1 MRNPIKIG
9 ILGLGRIGQLHARN
23 LAVLPDFSIVA
34 GVDPY
39 LTQEKE
45 QVAREI
51 GIPVIGTDPEI
62 IFSNPEV
69 EAVAIL
75 STTETHSDFII
86 RAAKAGKAIFCEKPI
101 DHDVERILEALRV
114 VRENNAVLQVGFSH
128 RFDRHHARV
137 GAMVADGIVGDVNF
151 VRIISRDPTPPSYEY
166 IASSGGIF
174 VDMMIHDFDMA
185 RFLSGSE
192 VVEVSAAGAVL
203 CDEMFARA
211 NDVDTAVVT
220 LRFANGALGVIDNS
234 RRSGFGHDQRVEV
247 AVLCDEMFARANDV
261 DTAVVTLRFANGALG
276 VIDNSRRSGFGHD
289 QRVEVMGSKGC
300 LMDQNVSNTNVLYLN
315 EQGIVAEPVQYFF
328 LERYN
333 SAFVEEM
340 RQFAQVVRGERDSP
354 VTGLLYL
361 NEQGIVAE
369 PVQYFF
375 LERYN
380 SAFVEEMRQFAQVV
394 RGERDSP
401 VTGFDGLQAVLI
413 AEAAARSWNSGKF
426 EKVEQI
432 GM

>member
-247 AVLCDEMFARANDV
+247 
-261 DTAVVTLRFANGALG
+261 
-276 VIDNSRRSGFGHD
+276 
-289 QRVEVMGSKGC
+289 MGSKGC
-300 LMDQNVSNTNVLYLN
+300 LMDQNVSNTNV
-315 EQGIVAEPVQYFF
+315 
-328 LERYN
+328 
-333 SAFVEEM
+333 
-340 RQFAQVVRGERDSP
+340 
-354 VTGLLYL
+354 LYL

>member
-1 MRNPIKIG
+1 MKMPIKIG
-9 ILGLGRIGQLHARN
+9 ILGLGRIGCLHARN
-23 LAVLPDFSIVA
+23 LKALPEFSLEA
-34 GVDPY
+34 GVDIC
-39 LTQEKE
+39 LTPEQE
-45 QVAREI
+45 QLAQEI
-51 GIPVIGTDPEI
+51 GIPVVGTDPEL
-62 IFSNPEV
+62 IFANPEI

-86 RAAKAGKAIFCEKPI
+86 RAARAGKAIFCEKPI
-101 DHDVERILEALRV
+101 DHNVDRILEALRV
-114 VRENNAVLQVGFSH
+114 VKETGAVLQVGFSH
-128 RFDRHHARV
+128 RFDKHHARV
-137 GAMVADGIVGDVNF
+137 GALVAEGKVGDVNF
-151 VRIISRDPTPPSYEY
+151 VRIISRDPAPPSYEY

-247 AVLCDEMFARANDV
+247 
-261 DTAVVTLRFANGALG
+261 
-276 VIDNSRRSGFGHD
+276 
-289 QRVEVMGSKGC
+289 MGSNGC
-300 LMDQNVSNTNVLYLN
+300 LMDQNVSDTNVLYLN
-315 EQGIVAEPVQYFF
+315 EQGITAEPVQYFF

-333 SAFVEEM
+333 GAFLEEM
-340 RQFAQVVRGERDSP
+340 RQFAQVVRGERMP
-354 VTGLLYL
+354 
-361 NEQGIVAE
+361 
-369 PVQYFF
+369 
-375 LERYN
+375 
-380 SAFVEEMRQFAQVV
+380 
-394 RGERDSP
+394 P

-413 AEAAARSWNSGKF
+413 AEAAARSWRSGKF

-432 GM
+432 PV